1 MEVLS
6 FLWVMKQK
14 KFKHSLAV
22 ALRALYPLHTL
33 HLYSALWPLPGP
45 LYSTCMPLQMLH
57 TCDLN
62 YGTLATERIPHT
74 CGYNFCTIA
83 SGAADMEFVMDAW
96 TLSV

>member
-1 MEVLS
+1 MGYEAKKIQTLS
-6 FLWVMKQK
+6 GRCPTCSVPTP
-14 KFKHSLAV
+14 
-22 ALRALYPLHTL
+22 YPAPVFCTM
-33 HLYSALWPLPGP
+33 ALPGP
-45 LYSTCMPLQMLH
+45 LYSTCMQLQMLH
-57 TCDLN
+57 ACDLN